1 MAEIAVS
8 RHARSAAIDW
18 SAAVW
23 AGVIAGAIF
32 MVLEMVMVPLFLGGS
47 PWAPPRM
54 IAAIGMGRDV
64 LPPPAAFDLGI
75 LMAAM
80 VIHLILSVLFAIV
93 LALIIARL
101 GFGAALAVGALF
113 GLALYLVNFYGLTAV
128 FPWFAMARNWVSI
141 FTHVAFGLIAA
152 WVYARLA
159 HLSDGRAAEH

>member
-8 RHARSAAIDW
+8 RRARSATLDW

-32 MVLEMVMVPLFLGGS
+32 MVLEMVMVPLFLDGS

-54 IAAIGMGRDV
+54 MAAIGMGKDV
-64 LPPPAAFDLGI
+64 LPPPATFDLGI

-80 VIHLILSVLFAIV
+80 VIHFILSVLFAIV

-101 GFGAALAVGALF
+101 GFGAALAVGAVF
-113 GLALYLVNFYGLTAV
+113 GLALYLVNFYGMTAL

-141 FTHVAFGLIAA
+141 FAHVVFGLIAA
-152 WVYARLA
+152 WAYARLA
-159 HLSDGRAAEH
+159 HSPDGPAAEH